1 MAQVLFNHYVNVSER
16 WRIYY
21 MRNLLPR
28 GTPPGA
34 LAADDQRGLRCG
46 DTASHRGV
54 RRIGPENPAP
64 CIGGL
69 KMASNRSHLI
79 ERAAEEL
86 LRAGAAPQL
95 ARQDSAPNESTPDAL
110 PPARHPPPRLRGHPT
125 LPLSALAKAG
135 LVEAGAG
142 RQKVAE
148 EFRLVQ
154 AQLVRAAFPPEG
166 GDPGF
171 SNLLMVTSARPGEG
185 KTFTALNLASG
196 LARQG
201 DRAVLLLDA
210 DGKRGS
216 LTDMLGLAERPGLL
230 DLALTPAE
238 DPTTLIHPTD
248 LAMMSFL
255 PIGGQR
261 SERTDILA
269 SEQMARSLRA
279 IGRRFPDRL
288 IVIDLSPCL
297 SASDPA
303 ALAPYVG
310 QILFVVE
317 AERTQREEVEA
328 SLDLI
333 QTCPSITL
341 LLNKIRMSTPRS
353 FATYAYAYT
362 S

>member
-1 MAQVLFNHYVNVSER
+1 MALN
-16 WRIYY
+16 
-21 MRNLLPR
+21 
-28 GTPPGA
+28 
-34 LAADDQRGLRCG
+34 
-46 DTASHRGV
+46 
-54 RRIGPENPAP
+54 
-64 CIGGL
+64 
-69 KMASNRSHLI
+69 KSHLI
-79 ERAAEEL
+79 ERIAEEL
-86 LRAGAAPQL
+86 LRAGAAPHL
-95 ARQDSAPNESTPDAL
+95 ASQVLEPNETISNGAAPTPNN
-110 PPARHPPPRLRGHPT
+110 PARLAGHPA
-125 LPLSALAKAG
+125 LPLSVLVKAG

-142 RQKVAE
+142 RQKASE

-166 GDPGF
+166 SDPGF
-171 SNLLMVTSARPGEG
+171 TNLLMVTSARPGEG
-185 KTFTALNLASG
+185 KTFTAMNLASG

-230 DLALTPAE
+230 DFAVTPSE
-238 DPTTLIHPTD
+238 DPATLIHPTD
-248 LAMMSFL
+248 LANLSFL
-255 PIGGQR
+255 PVGGQP

-279 IGRRFPDRL
+279 IGHRFPDRL

-310 QILFVVE
+310 QILFVIE

-333 QTCPSITL
+333 QACPSITL
-341 LLNKIRMSTPRS
+341 LLNKVRMSTPRS
-353 FATYAYAYT
+353 FANYAYAYT

>member
-1 MAQVLFNHYVNVSER
+1 MATN
-16 WRIYY
+16 
-21 MRNLLPR
+21 
-28 GTPPGA
+28 
-34 LAADDQRGLRCG
+34 
-46 DTASHRGV
+46 
-54 RRIGPENPAP
+54 
-64 CIGGL
+64 
-69 KMASNRSHLI
+69 KSHLI
-79 ERAAEEL
+79 ERVAEEL
-86 LRAGAAPQL
+86 LRAGAAPHL
-95 ARQDSAPNESTPDAL
+95 ASQASVPNEITPNGAA
-110 PPARHPPPRLRGHPT
+110 PTPNHPPRLADQSAA
-125 LPLSALAKAG
+125 LPLSVLVKAG

-142 RQKVAE
+142 RQKVSE

-166 GDPGF
+166 SDPGF
-171 SNLLMVTSARPGEG
+171 TNLLMVTSARPGEG

-210 DGKRGS
+210 DGKHGS
-216 LTDMLGLAERPGLL
+216 LTDVLGLAERPGLL
-230 DLALTPAE
+230 DLAVTPSE
-238 DPTTLIHPTD
+238 DPATLIHPTD
-248 LAMMSFL
+248 LAMLSFL

-261 SERTDILA
+261 MERTDILA

-310 QILFVVE
+310 QILFVIE

-333 QTCPSITL
+333 QACPSITL
-341 LLNKIRMSTPRS
+341 LLNKVRMSTPRS